1 MSDKTNA
8 AALDSIALVEMAG
21 IHVVNTAHDGYRR
34 AGFIFQ
40 QGGNALPPVTL
51 AQFQTLEADPRLSV
65 TVITTD
71 TDNDEPGRLA
81 HQDNLS
87 PLTGPEQPGRD
98 ERLLNA
104 VMCAEQETDPL
115 VFFTKSGTPRIEKWR
130 EIVGDDI
137 TVDEITA
144 ALARG
149 E

>member
-51 AQFQTLEADPRLSV
+51 AQFQALEADPRLSV
-65 TVITTD
+65 TVVTTG

-81 HQDNLS
+81 HQDDTAT
-87 PLTGPEQPGRD
+87 LTNPKKD
-98 ERLLNA
+98 KAN
-104 VMCAEQETDPL
+104 
-115 VFFTKSGTPRIEKWR
+115 K
-130 EIVGDDI
+130 
-137 TVDEITA
+137 
-144 ALARG
+144 
-149 E
+149 